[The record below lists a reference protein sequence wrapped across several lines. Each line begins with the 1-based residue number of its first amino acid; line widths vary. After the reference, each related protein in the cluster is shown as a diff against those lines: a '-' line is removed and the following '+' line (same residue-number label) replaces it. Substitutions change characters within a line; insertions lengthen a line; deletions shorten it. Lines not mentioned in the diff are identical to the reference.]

1 MADLNAFVEKKMKQ
15 LISMLQYCGEAAVR
29 YARQNGSYKDHT
41 ANLRSSVGYLI
52 VENGQEITKSDFSVL
67 TATEI
72 KKDGKVETHS
82 GDKGAQE
89 GLEFAR
95 SIAAAH
101 QKGIVLVVVAG
112 MNYATYVER
121 RGYDVLSGS
130 QLEAESII
138 KRLIA
143 RL

>member
-29 YARQNGSYKDHT
+29 YARENGTYRDRT
-41 ANLRSSVGYLI
+41 GNLRSSVGYLI
-52 VENGQEITKSDFSVL
+52 VENGQEVTHSDFNTV
-67 TATEI
+67 AE
-72 KKDGKVETHS
+72 
-82 GDKGAQE
+82 GAE
-89 GLEFAR
+89 GSANGLQYAR
-95 SIAAAH
+95 EVAAAH